1 MLKKILLLLIS
12 ACLVLSFTHL
22 NSTDLFSKGEKTYY
36 LYNHSS
42 TASIVKEKSFL
53 GINTVGEST
62 VISSENFNL
71 AGFLADNSARKVFI
85 EELNEITVYYCY
97 SPNIKRYKV
106 IKGQKIN
113 LQIAVRKSV
122 VTIGSPLI
130 YGSY

>member
-1 MLKKILLLLIS
+1 MLKKILLILIS
-12 ACLVLSFTHL
+12 ACLVLSFTYL
-22 NSTDLFSKGEKTYY
+22 NSTDLFSQGEKTYY

-62 VISSENFNL
+62 VILNENFNL
-71 AGFLADNSARKVFI
+71 AGFLVGNNARKVFT
-85 EELNEITVYYCY
+85 EELNELTVYYCY
-97 SPNIKRYKV
+97 SPKIKRYKV

-122 VTIGSPLI
+122 VTVGSPLI